1 MEDAKNLQN
10 RRRKAGLSTQE
21 LADHVGISRR
31 TLEDYE
37 MGRKPISNA
46 KYKTVY
52 LLAKVLDCSTDDLVD
67 PNGLDN

>member
-10 RRRKAGLSTQE
+10 RRRQAGLSTQE
-21 LADHVGISRR
+21 LADRVGISRR

-37 MGRKPISNA
+37 MGRKQLYNA

-67 PNGLDN
+67 PNGLHD

>member
-1 MEDAKNLQN
+1 MENAKNLQN

-21 LADHVGISRR
+21 LADRVGISRR

-52 LLAKVLDCSTDDLVD
+52 LLAKVLDCFTDDLVD
-67 PNGLDN
+67 PDSLHD

>member
-1 MEDAKNLQN
+1 MENAKNLQN
-10 RRRKAGLSTQE
+10 RRRQAGLSTQE
-21 LADHVGISRR
+21 LADRVGISRR

-37 MGRKPISNA
+37 MGRKPISSA

-52 LLAKVLDCSTDDLVD
+52 LLAKVLDCSTEDLVD